1 MQTTLKDVPLMDN
14 TPPNGIVTVTINRST
29 GNLIPDGTPGG
40 MTEYMK
46 TEDYDRIV
54 SGGYGP
60 SDIGDSDD
68 TQSYDIF

>member
-1 MQTTLKDVPLMDN
+1 MDN
-14 TPPNGIVTVTINRST
+14 TPPNGVVTVSINRGT
-29 GNLIPDGTPGG
+29 GNLVPDGTPGA

-54 SGGYGP
+54 SGGYAP